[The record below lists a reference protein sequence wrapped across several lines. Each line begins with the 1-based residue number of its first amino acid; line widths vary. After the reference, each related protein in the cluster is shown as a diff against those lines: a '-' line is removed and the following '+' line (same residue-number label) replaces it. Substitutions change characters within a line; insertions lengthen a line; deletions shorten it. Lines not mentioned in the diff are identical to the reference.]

1 MLDDTL
7 TLPLLRDELRI
18 EEAPFT
24 TKEGRR
30 WRLYDPIT
38 HQFFLLEEAD
48 ISLLALWNSG
58 SVGALKATMQRMNLA
73 FNELQLEGLLSFLVR
88 HELLRSHS
96 SSSLQNLQEKYLAS
110 HHLTGWKNTLDKF
123 RSFRQPMFFM
133 EPLLRQIDPLF
144 RIVGHRS
151 FAMLWLLITTI
162 GVYFSARQ
170 WDDFINTADGLFNL
184 KGMIAFGITL
194 FILKC
199 LHELGHAYLAH
210 YYGCKVGRIGL
221 ATFLFFPMLY
231 TELDDVSRLNSAK
244 QKMLIAAGGVLT
256 EILIAGI
263 ATFFWAVLSDG
274 LLRSLAFMVATT
286 CWTTSLLINLNPFA
300 KFDGYYIL
308 SDFLK
313 IENLQTRALAWS
325 NWFLDRIVIGK
336 TLLPLDNVSL
346 LAASGLIV
354 FGVCTWLYQVI
365 LLTSVSYLLYA
376 MLLPALGI
384 ALFAAVFMTYVM
396 VPAFR
401 RAVGLW
407 KEKSSFSLMRRTLL
421 SLFLIGLLCLFFLPI
436 NHTLHLPSVM
446 RSEQVSVI
454 RAPENAMILSWY
466 VAQNQRVSKGQ
477 LIVAFSSPELDKKIK
492 TAQIAFNLAKAR
504 LSRVAG
510 GSKQRELILVLKQE
524 FEQAKMRLE
533 GLISQARRLK
543 WEAPDDG
550 LLVDVPVQ
558 LQPGQWVSPNQS
570 LGRIIASNHQE
581 GIAFISEKEL
591 RRLSLGAQARFY
603 PDDPSWHMSKAKVV
617 EIDPSAVEQLTIDEL
632 NEAYGGSIPTKKD
645 KDGRAIPTQALHQIR
660 FTVYPPSMNHQ
671 SQVQLSGEV
680 VIEAAPESLA
690 AQVWRNFWG
699 LLLTELRR

>member
-1 MLDDTL
+1 MLKDSFK
-7 TLPLLRDELRI
+7 LPLLRDELRI

-38 HQFFLLEEAD
+38 HRYFLLEEAD
-48 ISLLALWNSG
+48 ISLLILWNSG
-58 SVGALKATMQRMNLA
+58 SVGALKAIMQRMNLA
-73 FNELQLEGLLSFLVR
+73 FNELQLEGLLSFLAR

-96 SSSLQNLQEKYLAS
+96 SSLLQNLQEKYLAS

-133 EPLLRQIDPLF
+133 EPLLRQIDPFF
-144 RIVGHRS
+144 RIFGHRF
-151 FAMLWLLITTI
+151 FAILWVLITAI
-162 GVYFSARQ
+162 GVYFSVRQ
-170 WDDFINTADGLFNL
+170 WDVFINTADGLFSL
-184 KGMIAFGITL
+184 KGIIAFGITL

-199 LHELGHAYLAH
+199 FHELGHAYLAH
-210 YYGCKVGRIGL
+210 YHGCRVGRIGL
-221 ATFLFFPMLY
+221 ATFFFFPMLY
-231 TELDDVSRLNSAK
+231 TELDDVSSLNSAK

-286 CWTTSLLINLNPFA
+286 CWTTSLLVNLNPFA

-313 IENLQTRALAWS
+313 IENLQSRALAWG

-336 TLLPLDNVSL
+336 TLLPPDNISL
-346 LAASGLIV
+346 LAASNLTIFGL
-354 FGVCTWLYQVI
+354 CTWLYQVV
-365 LLTSVSYLLYA
+365 LLTSVSYLLYTI
-376 MLLPALGI
+376 LLPALGI
-384 ALFAAVFMTYVM
+384 SLFAVVFMTYVM

-401 RAVGLW
+401 RVIKWW
-407 KEKSSFSLMRRTLL
+407 KEKSSFSLMRRILL
-421 SLFLIGLLCLFFLPI
+421 SFFLIGLLCLFFLPI
-436 NHTLHLPSVM
+436 NHTVHLPSIM
-446 RSEQVSVI
+446 RSEQISVI

-477 LIVAFSSPELDKKIK
+477 QIVAFSSPELDKKIK
-492 TAQIAFNLAKAR
+492 TAQISFNLSKTR

-510 GSKQRELILVLKQE
+510 GNKQRELTLVLTQE
-524 FEQAKMRLE
+524 FEQAKTRLA
-533 GLISQARRLK
+533 GLISQAKLLK
-543 WEAPDDG
+543 WDAPEDG
-550 LLVDVPVQ
+550 LLVDVPLQ
-558 LQPGQWVSPNQS
+558 LQPGQWVSPSQS
-570 LGRIIASNHQE
+570 LGRIIVSPQQE

-591 RRLSLGAQARFY
+591 PRLLLGAQVWFY
-603 PDDPSWHMSKAKVV
+603 PDDPSWPMSQAKVV
-617 EIDPSAVEQLTIDEL
+617 EIDPFAVEQLTIDEL
-632 NEAYGGSIPTKKD
+632 NEVYGGSIRTKKD
-645 KDGRAIPTQALHQIR
+645 KDGRAIPIQALHQIR
-660 FTVYPPSMNHQ
+660 FIVDSPTMNHQ

-680 VIEAAPESLA
+680 VIEVAPESLA